1 MTGLADERPDGIG
14 PSAAQDVTLEAG
26 YYYDVEAR

>member
-14 PSAAQDVTLEAG
+14 PSAAQDVTLESSS
-26 YYYDVEAR
+26 YYNVDAR